1 MRILNLY
8 PGCKFYPGPGGCR
21 LLSCTPSKF
30 DWSTDLCATFILVNF
45 FHNATVIFCKKIII
59 FMNNNSIKEREKKR
73 MFGIF
78 ISILK
83 KFNNNFIL
91 FLYFYYNVNTKNY

>member
-1 MRILNLY
+1 
-8 PGCKFYPGPGGCR
+8 
-21 LLSCTPSKF
+21 
-30 DWSTDLCATFILVNF
+30 
-45 FHNATVIFCKKIII
+45 
-59 FMNNNSIKEREKKR
+59 MNNNSIKEREKKR

>member
-1 MRILNLY
+1 
-8 PGCKFYPGPGGCR
+8 
-21 LLSCTPSKF
+21 
-30 DWSTDLCATFILVNF
+30 
-45 FHNATVIFCKKIII
+45 
-59 FMNNNSIKEREKKR
+59 

-91 FLYFYYNVNTKNY
+91 FLYFYYNVNTKNYLIKYKNDIDENLTKNLLKLLW